1 MSLKEPKSKTGRR
14 VITLGQSE
22 VEVLSRRCEKAIAE
36 GMEPDAIP
44 VVFPNTVGKHQTR
57 RGLYQHTWYPIR
69 KAAAVLEDVRFHD
82 LRDAHANLMIGAGI
96 HLKVVQ
102 ERLGHAAFKVT
113 ADTYSHLL
121 QGAQADAAERVD
133 ELLRK
138 PEEQLV
144 AVKSCCQKLAM

>member
-22 VEVLSRRCEKAIAE
+22 VEALSRRCEKAIAE